1 MTNVLEWLEHMEGQ
15 AGEKIAVAD
24 PKEKYSF
31 TQLKTYAQKSGTY
44 LRKWMTGTFPV
55 AIYMEKSCATLSIML
70 GAVYAGCP
78 SICSSHS
85 NTFVILFPL
94 FSIYYHIPEDRML
107 QYL

>member
-44 LRKWMTGTFPV
+44 LRKWMTGTFP
-55 AIYMEKSCATLSIML
+55 AAAPSESD
-70 GAVYAGCP
+70 AV
-78 SICSSHS
+78 SHPADADLTD
-85 NTFVILFPL
+85 NTDIL
-94 FSIYYHIPEDRML
+94 HIQL
-107 QYL
+107 QA

>member
-55 AIYMEKSCATLSIML
+55 AIYMEKSCILILQAEVQ
-70 GAVYAGCP
+70 VYQRE
-78 SICSSHS
+78 SRSV
-85 NTFVILFPL
+85 T
-94 FSIYYHIPEDRML
+94 ER
-107 QYL
+107 

>member
-15 AGEKIAVAD
+15 DGEKIAVAD

-55 AIYMEKSCATLSIML
+55 AIYIGKKLCHIKYYVWS
-70 GAVYAGCP
+70 G
-78 SICSSHS
+78 ICRMS
-85 NTFVILFPL
+85 VLFC
-94 FSIYYHIPEDRML
+94 
-107 QYL
+107 